1 MQVAPEEEWLSV
13 GNKYFKKLERPIMK
27 SRDLLILL
35 GNQLFPLDEIKKL
48 NTNQIFMAEDYDL
61 CTYEKHHKLKILMFL
76 CAMREKKDEL
86 IKNHFNVFYSEIT
99 SEDFSIPYEEK
110 LKKYIIKNKIN
121 HIKFFEIEDKF
132 FENRMKVFSETNNL
146 EITIFRSPMFL
157 ESREEFEKY
166 SNGKNSLSHA
176 NFYKN
181 IRKKL
186 NILIDENQS
195 PIGGKWSFDEENRK
209 KIPKNIQLPEKLQ
222 NSKSKYIEEISNFI
236 STNFPDHPGELSEV
250 WMPLKRQDA
259 LKNLDNFVKNKFKNF
274 GSYEDAILIEDN
286 FLFHSALSPSL
297 NLGLI
302 TPKEIIVRVLTHI
315 DVDEIPLNSIE
326 GFIRQIIGWRE
337 FIRGVYQVKG
347 DQQEKSNFFN
357 FSNKISNT
365 WYLGTT
371 GIPPLDDA
379 INFSNSFGYTHH
391 INRLMIIS
399 NLMTLSE
406 IDPKEVYKWFMEMYV
421 DSSDWVMVPNV
432 YGMGTYADGGIFS
445 TKPYIC
451 GSNYILKMSNYK
463 KGEWCDVVDG
473 LYWRFVSKHFDSI
486 KNNHRLSFMKRTLEK
501 MNIDRKELIFKKAEN
516 FINEN
521 TF

>member
-1 MQVAPEEEWLSV
+1 
-13 GNKYFKKLERPIMK
+13 MK
-27 SRDLLILL
+27 SKDLLILL
-35 GNQLFPLDEIKKL
+35 GNQLFPLEEIKKL
-48 NTNQIFMAEDYDL
+48 DINQIFMAEDYNL

-76 CAMREKKDEL
+76 CAMREKRDEL
-86 IKNHFNVFYSEIT
+86 VNNGFKVFYSEVK
-99 SEDFSIPYEEK
+99 SKDFFVSYEEK
-110 LKKYIIKNKIN
+110 LKKFITKNKIK

-132 FENRMKVFSETNNL
+132 FENRMKIFSEINNL
-146 EITIFRSPMFL
+146 EITFYKSPMFL
-157 ESREEFEKY
+157 ESREEFAKY
-166 SNGKNSLSHA
+166 SKGKNSFSHA

-186 NILIDENQS
+186 NILIDGNQL

-209 KIPKNIQLPEKLQ
+209 KIPKNIELPEKFI
-222 NSKSKYIEEISNFI
+222 NSKSMYIEEIKDFI
-236 STNFPDHPGELSEV
+236 NINFPDHPGELSEV
-250 WMPLKRQDA
+250 WTPLTRQDA
-259 LKNLDNFVKNKFKNF
+259 LNNLDNFLNNKFKNF
-274 GSYEDAILIEDN
+274 GSYEDAILIDDN

-302 TPKEIIVRVLTHI
+302 TPREIIAKVHRFI
-315 DVDEIPLNSIE
+315 DDNEIPLNSIE

-337 FIRGVYQVKG
+337 FIRGIYQVKSEE
-347 DQQEKSNFFN
+347 QEKGNFFN
-357 FSNKISNT
+357 FSNKINNK
-365 WYLGTT
+365 WYSGTT

-379 INFSNSFGYTHH
+379 INFSNLFGYTHH

-399 NLMTLSE
+399 NIMTLSE
-406 IDPKEVYKWFMEMYV
+406 IDPREVYKWFMEMYV

-463 KGEWCDVVDG
+463 KGEWCDIVDG

-486 KNNHRLSFMKRTLEK
+486 KNNHRLSFMKKTLEK
-501 MNIDRKELIFKKAEN
+501 MKIDRKEMIFKKAED
-516 FINEN
+516 FIKNN
-521 TF
+521 TI

>member
-1 MQVAPEEEWLSV
+1 MRSYADKLKE
-13 GNKYFKKLERPIMK
+13 NKFKLNYSKIDSTDFKKDYTKKLEK
-27 SRDLLILL
+27 LL
-35 GNQLFPLDEIKKL
+35 K
-48 NTNQIFMAEDYDL
+48 M
-61 CTYEKHHKLKILMFL
+61 
-76 CAMREKKDEL
+76 
-86 IKNHFNVFYSEIT
+86 
-99 SEDFSIPYEEK
+99 
-110 LKKYIIKNKIN
+110 NKI
-121 HIKFFEIEDKF
+121 KEVTSFEIEDKF
-132 FENRMKVFSETNNL
+132 FETKINNFL
-146 EITIFRSPMFL
+146 KKQNIQWNIIRSPMFL
-157 ESREEFEKY
+157 DSREDFKKY
-166 SNGKNSLSHA
+166 LSKTKKPFMA
-176 NFYKN
+176 KFYKEK
-181 IRKKL
+181 RERF
-186 NILIDENQS
+186 NILLNKDGTPE
-195 PIGGKWSFDEENRK
+195 GGKWSFDEDNRK
-209 KIPKNIQLPEKLQ
+209 KLPKNILIPKFPEIKETKHTKSLKPIIEKLF
-222 NSKSKYIEEISNFI
+222 SK
-236 STNFPDHPGELSEV
+236 HPGDTKKFWFATEYKDV
-250 WMPLKRQDA
+250 LKLLDFFIKDK
-259 LKNLDNFVKNKFKNF
+259 LNLF
-274 GSYEDAILIEDN
+274 GDYEDAVDQKN
-286 FLFHSALSPSL
+286 NVLFHSALSPYL

-315 DVDEIPLNSIE
+315 DVDEIPLNSTE

-347 DQQEKSNFFN
+347 DQQENSNFFN
-357 FSNKISNT
+357 FSKKLNNT
-365 WYLGTT
+365 WYSGTT

-473 LYWRFVSKHFDSI
+473 LYWRFVSKHFDNI

-501 MNIDRKELIFKKAEN
+501 MNIDRKELIFRKAEN